1 MTVRNNSGVLLFE
14 SPLGAYSTSFE
25 NVQTLGAGSGG
36 TTSGKAQAAPFRAE
50 LPLGRS
56 TVELLRLA
64 ATGLLAQVEI
74 EVCLPETTSGAK
86 GDPAGCFHR
95 FALTNAIVALVDYDA
110 GPNAEAAVE
119 FEYGQL
125 LWTTVGEAG
134 SLTTTFNFE
143 ANTVSPGGT
152 APGNLPDGL
161 PGASP
166 AYSLDLGSTTF
177 DVAGLSASVQVP
189 TTLSGGGGGIGA
201 GKASFSEVDVTKTVG
216 VEGQDLARRLVTGT
230 VAEKVKYVGPEGFT
244 VELTDVFVTKFTI
257 DSSLDE
263 SFALLASSYRW
274 TAAPTTFGW
283 SAVTNSPI

>member
-1 MTVRNNSGVLLFE
+1 LLFE

-25 NVQTLGAGSGG
+25 NVQTLAVGSEG
-36 TTSGKAQAAPFRAE
+36 TTSGKPKAAPFRAE

-74 EVCLPETTSGAK
+74 EVCLPETTSGPK
-86 GDPAGCFHR
+86 GDPTGCFHR

-119 FEYGQL
+119 FDYGQL
-125 LWTTVGEAG
+125 LWTTVGDSG
-134 SLTTTFNFE
+134 SLTTTFDFE
-143 ANTVSPGGT
+143 ADTVSPGGT

-166 AYSLDLGSTTF
+166 ASSLDLDSTTF

-189 TTLSGGGGGIGA
+189 TTLSSGGGGGGIGA
-201 GKASFSEVDVTKTVG
+201 GKASFSEVEVAKTVG

-230 VAEKVKYVGPEGFT
+230 VAEKVKYVGPDGFT
-244 VELTDVFVTKFTI
+244 VELTDVFVTKLAI

-263 SFALLASSYRW
+263 SFTLLASSYRW
-274 TAAPTTFGW
+274 TADPTTFGW
-283 SAVTNSPI
+283 SAVANSPI